1 MRIAVYP
8 GSFDPL
14 TYGHLDIIQRSSR
27 VFDKVIVAV
36 VKNQSKKPLF
46 SVDERIEFIKRC
58 ISNLPNV
65 EVDHFEGLLVNFVT
79 NKGAQ
84 VIIKGLRA
92 MSDFEYEF
100 QMALLNRK
108 LQSEVETKYLITD
121 HKYSY
126 LSSSMFKEIAT
137 LCGSIQDLVPE
148 EILQDILDKYSE
160 KQEG

>member
-36 VKNQSKKPLF
+36 VKNRSKKPLF
-46 SVDERIEFIKRC
+46 SVEERMDFIKRC
-58 ISNLPNV
+58 ISDLPNV
-65 EVDHFEGLLVNFVT
+65 EVDHFDGLLVNFVID
-79 NKGAQ
+79 KGAQ
-84 VIIKGLRA
+84 VIVKGLRA

-108 LQSEVETKYLITD
+108 LQPEVETMFLMTD

-126 LSSSMFKEIAT
+126 LSSSMAKEIAG
-137 LCGSIQDLVPE
+137 LGGSIQDLVPE
-148 EILQDILDKYSE
+148 NILQDILDKYSE